1 MKMIYESP
9 LNGWD
14 ESAERICIYALESDD
29 EYWEFNEMT
38 HEERCD
44 YFNVF
49 DQTDYEVMPGAM
61 YKTYDFNLTS
71 NHIIMR
77 ETIAY
82 NV

>member
-1 MKMIYESP
+1 MKKVYESP

-14 ESAERICIYALESDD
+14 ESAERIRVYALESDD
-29 EYWEFNEMT
+29 EYWDFEDMT
-38 HEERCD
+38 HEERCE

-49 DQTDYEVMPGAM
+49 DQTGYDVMPGAI

-77 ETIAY
+77 ETVAY